1 MLLLG
6 LTAVTFMP
14 QSRRA
19 VSHLRRGASGSPS
32 AQHRLD
38 AETQGRTPAPSTE
51 VQGSEAT
58 VAPQAAEKRKGGFPA
73 TLLTCSISA
82 ELDGTPRPIGT
93 DGFREAGVSGRDT
106 CLSARG
112 SGSPPPAGMP
122 GTEGNGT
129 HPLPGDSCARET
141 PRTSQISAGCKP
153 RGHPRTAEEIG
164 KRWKGQLGTGEKQA
178 HGEEG
183 S

>member
-1 MLLLG
+1 MTPRWSVLLLG
-6 LTAVTFMP
+6 LTAVTFTP

-73 TLLTCSISA
+73 TPLTCSISA
-82 ELDGTPRPIGT
+82 ELDGTPPPHRYGRIQGGWGLWERYLSLST
-93 DGFREAGVSGRDT
+93 WFRISSTSWNARDRGERNT
-106 CLSARG
+106 STARRFLCQG
-112 SGSPPPAGMP
+112 D
-122 GTEGNGT
+122 TEDFTNI
-129 HPLPGDSCARET
+129 C
-141 PRTSQISAGCKP
+141 
-153 RGHPRTAEEIG
+153 
-164 KRWKGQLGTGEKQA
+164 WM
-178 HGEEG
+178 
-183 S
+183 